1 MAGANARAA
10 MFTVC
15 PKCALT
21 LVVTAADLRV
31 AQGYVRCGRCS
42 SVFNA
47 LARLSDERQAALPD
61 GEPAVAPEP
70 EPETPAQGE
79 QADLSPLEEALSRPQ
94 EGTTSELPATDE
106 EPVSEEALEFD
117 PKTTDVGA
125 VFVQPPPNP
134 QWTAATGS
142 FKALRAASREPTPEK
157 ATANEASD
165 AQLDVEIDADFLAE
179 MLREPA
185 PADSARPHSE
195 PPPAERAQ
203 TEPAPAEPA
212 HAEPAPSE
220 APRATPQLQ
229 HRARPPRAAP
239 PPGQPP
245 TPAPAESPPEQGK
258 ATAGAVTRRAAPPGE
273 SPRHTVRHG
282 EPHTRPPAEASTRP
296 RSAPEPEPPPP
307 APEAQ
312 ALQAIE
318 EPTAA
323 ALDLDAHEATL
334 PQRAMARFR
343 LSREEPQ
350 VWGAGAV
357 IGLLLLTA
365 QIVNHYRDEL
375 AATPRFGRPLTT
387 FYASLGV
394 QLVPRWDLRAYDVRQ
409 LGAAAD
415 PAGRGLITV
424 RASIK
429 NAALQ
434 PQPLPL
440 LRVTL
445 QDRFGNRIAARDVAP
460 RFYVPRTV
468 PDSSYL
474 AGGQRIDVE
483 MGFVDPGANAV
494 GFEIDACLPASGG
507 GITCANDLA
516 TR

>member
-1 MAGANARAA
+1 MAGDNARAA

-21 LVVTAADLRV
+21 LVVTATDLRV

-47 LARLSDERQAALPD
+47 LARLSDEQQAAIAV
-61 GEPAVAPEP
+61 GEPAAAPAA
-70 EPETPAQGE
+70 ETEAPAQE
-79 QADLSPLEEALSRPQ
+79 ERADLSPLEEALSRP
-94 EGTTSELPATDE
+94 EETESPESPATAE
-106 EPVSEEALEFD
+106 EAVSEEALEFD
-117 PKTTDVGA
+117 AETTDVGA

-134 QWTAATGS
+134 QWTAAAGS
-142 FKALRAASREPTPEK
+142 FKAMRAASQESTTEESTPS
-157 ATANEASD
+157 AAGDS
-165 AQLDVEIDADFLAE
+165 QLDVEIDAAFLAE
-179 MLREPA
+179 ILREPA
-185 PADSARPHSE
+185 PADAAGPAPE
-195 PPPAERAQ
+195 PPPAELRRS
-203 TEPAPAEPA
+203 AP
-212 HAEPAPSE
+212 
-220 APRATPQLQ
+220 PRTLPPQ
-229 HRARPPRAAP
+229 HRAPPPRAAP
-239 PPGQPP
+239 PPAQPP
-245 TPAPAESPPEQGK
+245 SEPPPTRVARDSAPEEGNTA
-258 ATAGAVTRRAAPPGE
+258 AGAATHRAALPGA
-273 SPRHTVRHG
+273 SPRPPVRHTAT
-282 EPHTRPPAEASTRP
+282 HARPPAGASAQLRSHAAREA
-296 RSAPEPEPPPP
+296 EPP
-307 APEAQ
+307 ARESQ
-312 ALQAIE
+312 ALQATE
-318 EPTAA
+318 EAISA
-323 ALDLDAHEATL
+323 VLDLDTDETAA
-334 PQRAMARFR
+334 PRGIAARLR

-350 VWGAGAV
+350 VWGAGV
-357 IGLLLLTA
+357 VLGLLLLTG

-375 AATPRFGRPLTT
+375 AATARFSRPLTA

-394 QLVPRWDLRAYDVRQ
+394 QLVPHWDLRAYDVRQ
-409 LGAAAD
+409 LGALAD
-415 PAGRGLITV
+415 PAGSGLITV

-429 NAALQ
+429 NAGRQ

-474 AGGQRIDVE
+474 AGGQRIDAE